1 MDEKLMTPAQVAER
15 LQVTERTIYKYL
27 SEGSLEAVKLGRVW
41 RITEEQLREFLD
53 RHTKGGI
60 TVGMDGGTREVPKT

>member
-27 SEGSLEAVKLGRVW
+27 SEGSLDAVKLGRVW
-41 RITEEQLREFLD
+41 RITEEQLQEFLD
-53 RHTKGGI
+53 RHTQKG
-60 TVGMDGGTREVPKT
+60 E